1 MSDGNK
7 QTFAR
12 AFPEN
17 EGDRIMIS
25 GVAGRFPNSDNVA
38 EFAENLYN
46 KVDLTDEDERRW
58 RHSYPDIPKRGGKIN
73 GLEKFDAPFFGV
85 HYKQAHTMDPQ
96 QRLLVERAYECVVDA
111 GINPKSIR
119 GSRTGV
125 YVGCCYGESE
135 KIWFYEKVSTGGFG
149 ITG

>member
-1 MSDGNK
+1 MSGVK
-7 QTFAR
+7 KLFSR

-17 EGDRIMIS
+17 DDHRIMIS
-25 GVAGRFPNSDNVA
+25 GVAGKFPNSNNVA
-38 EFAENLYN
+38 EFEQNLYN
-46 KVDLTDEDERRW
+46 KVELTSEDERRW
-58 RHSYPDIPKRGGKIN
+58 KHVYPEIPKRSGKIYD
-73 GLEKFDAPFFGV
+73 LEKFDAPFFGV

-111 GINPKSIR
+111 GINPKAIR

-125 YVGCCYGESE
+125 FIGCCFAESE
-135 KIWFYEKVSTGGFG
+135 KVWFYEKVSTGGFG